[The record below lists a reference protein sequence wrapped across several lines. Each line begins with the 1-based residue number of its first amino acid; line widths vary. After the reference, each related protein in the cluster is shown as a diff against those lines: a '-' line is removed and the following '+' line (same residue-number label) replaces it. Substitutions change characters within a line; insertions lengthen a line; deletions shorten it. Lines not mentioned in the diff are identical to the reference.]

1 MSGTRRLVA
10 VIVEVADVDASAA
23 LYADAFGVD
32 LHPGDNGVDDRW
44 TGGGHAEISWRD
56 GAYLH
61 VVLYQA
67 KGVPT
72 SGAQI
77 SFGVDD
83 IEVAHARA
91 VAAGARVLH
100 EPRDEP
106 WGRSGRYEDLDGNV
120 IELTQPG

>member
-1 MSGTRRLVA
+1 
-10 VIVEVADVDASAA
+10 
-23 LYADAFGVD
+23 
-32 LHPGDNGVDDRW
+32 
-44 TGGGHAEISWRD
+44 
-56 GAYLH
+56 
-61 VVLYQA
+61 
-67 KGVPT
+67 VPT